1 MLNMKSLSL
10 NWENCFGIKKLV
22 QDFSF
27 EKSNIQLFYAPNG
40 SMKSSFA
47 KTMKYM
53 ELGNKDDK
61 PEDRIHPELKAKYE
75 TKIDNTD
82 ISKDIVYVIN
92 GDEEIDSSK
101 SFVNFL
107 ASKELKTQYDNI
119 YNKLTKEK
127 DALMSKLKTVSQS
140 TDCEKEILET
150 FKQNNNENIFSVLD
164 KVSSEL
170 DKPNVFYSFRYNDV
184 FDKKGAVKA
193 FIEKYKDKLQEY
205 ITKYKDL
212 LSHSDFYRSVDG
224 HSFGTYQASQL
235 YQSVEDDNFF
245 AVNHK
250 IILQNNEE
258 IRSKE
263 DLQDKIKKEQEK
275 IFSDEGLKKS
285 FETITKAVDKNSD
298 LRGFKSVIEIHQDWL
313 PEIINYEVFRKKV
326 WLGYLS
332 NSDVKSIFNN
342 YITVYNENKK
352 ELSDIIT
359 EAGKQKDNWKNI
371 LELYKSRFHVPFTVS
386 IENQE
391 DIILKQESAK
401 LNFTYT
407 DENDNP
413 IQTDKDKLD
422 KILSRGEKRAFII
435 LQFIFDMESRK
446 STNQETLLVM
456 DDIADSFDYQNKYAI
471 IEYIKD
477 LSQTSN
483 FYSIILTHNY
493 DFYRTLSSRLNVKGD
508 NLWLVEKQKTHEII
522 FNKGQYTGNVFVNAF
537 IGHDDDDKIFI
548 SMLPFARNLIEYT
561 EGLNSNDYLKLTSC
575 LHVKSD
581 TKTISIQDVA
591 EIIGKYTQNK
601 GIKRP
606 KCNDSFYELIM
617 NTAEAIANERDVN
630 SVEIQNKIVL
640 SIAIRLLAEQYMHD
654 AMINAGKCEQ
664 DFETDKNQ
672 TGFWTKKFKEFCPND
687 MNKSTIEE
695 VNIMTPELIHLNS
708 FMYEPLIDMS
718 IYHLISLYNKCKK
731 MKTI

>member
-27 EKSNIQLFYAPNG
+27 EKSNIQLFYATNG

-258 IRSKE
+258 IKSKE

-275 IFSDEGLKKS
+275 IFSDEVRKIMKLQGLS
-285 FETITKAVDKNSD
+285 RQAVEES
-298 LRGFKSVIEIHQDWL
+298 R
-313 PEIINYEVFRKKV
+313 
-326 WLGYLS
+326 
-332 NSDVKSIFNN
+332 
-342 YITVYNENKK
+342 
-352 ELSDIIT
+352 
-359 EAGKQKDNWKNI
+359 QKYGVNI
-371 LELYKSRFHVPFTVS
+371 LSTTSSKLAVSRRCQSFITCSSSSLPKMYFLKSR
-386 IENQE
+386 
-391 DIILKQESAK
+391 
-401 LNFTYT
+401 
-407 DENDNP
+407 
-413 IQTDKDKLD
+413 
-422 KILSRGEKRAFII
+422 
-435 LQFIFDMESRK
+435 
-446 STNQETLLVM
+446 VM
-456 DDIADSFDYQNKYAI
+456 Y
-471 IEYIKD
+471 
-477 LSQTSN
+477 
-483 FYSIILTHNY
+483 
-493 DFYRTLSSRLNVKGD
+493 V
-508 NLWLVEKQKTHEII
+508 V
-522 FNKGQYTGNVFVNAF
+522 
-537 IGHDDDDKIFI
+537 
-548 SMLPFARNLIEYT
+548 
-561 EGLNSNDYLKLTSC
+561 
-575 LHVKSD
+575 
-581 TKTISIQDVA
+581 
-591 EIIGKYTQNK
+591 
-601 GIKRP
+601 
-606 KCNDSFYELIM
+606 
-617 NTAEAIANERDVN
+617 
-630 SVEIQNKIVL
+630 
-640 SIAIRLLAEQYMHD
+640 
-654 AMINAGKCEQ
+654 
-664 DFETDKNQ
+664 
-672 TGFWTKKFKEFCPND
+672 FKE
-687 MNKSTIEE
+687 
-695 VNIMTPELIHLNS
+695 
-708 FMYEPLIDMS
+708 
-718 IYHLISLYNKCKK
+718 
-731 MKTI
+731 

>member
-1 MLNMKSLSL
+1 MKALSL

-22 QDFSF
+22 QKFSF
-27 EKSNIQLFYAPNG
+27 EKSNIHLFYAPNG
-40 SMKSSFA
+40 TMKSSFA

-53 ELGNKDDK
+53 GLGNKDDK
-61 PEDRIHPELKAKYE
+61 PEDRIHPELKAKHE

-82 ISKDIVYVIN
+82 ISKDIIYVIN
-92 GDEEIDSSK
+92 GEDEIDSSK
-101 SFVNFL
+101 SFINFL
-107 ASKELKTQYDNI
+107 ASKELKNRYDDI

-127 DALMSKLKTVSQS
+127 DALMSKLKSVSQS
-140 TDCEKEILET
+140 TDCEKEIIET
-150 FKQNNNENIFSVLD
+150 FKQNNNESIFSILE
-164 KVSSEL
+164 KIALEL
-170 DKPNVFYSFRYNDV
+170 ERPNIFYSFRYNDV
-184 FDKKGAVKA
+184 FDKKGAIKA
-193 FIEKYKDKLQEY
+193 FIEKHKDELQEY
-205 ITKYKDL
+205 IVKYNDL
-212 LSHSDFYRSVDG
+212 LNKSDFYRSVNG
-224 HSFGTYQASQL
+224 NRFGTYQASQL

-250 IILQNNEE
+250 IILQNNKE
-258 IRSKE
+258 IKSKE
-263 DLQDKIKKEQEK
+263 ELWGIINKEKEK
-275 IFSDEGLKKS
+275 IFSDKDLKKT
-285 FETITKAVDKNSD
+285 FDTITKAVDKNSD
-298 LRGFKSVIEIHQDWL
+298 LRGFKSIIEIHPDWL
-313 PEIINYEVFRKKV
+313 SEIVNYEEFRKKV
-326 WLGYLS
+326 WLGYFS
-332 NSDVKSIFNN
+332 NSDVKSIFKT
-342 YITVYNENKK
+342 YISVYNENKK
-352 ELSDIIT
+352 DLSDVIS
-359 EAGKQKDNWKNI
+359 EAGKQKDEWNNI
-371 LELYKSRFHVPFTVS
+371 LALYKSRFYVPFTVS

-391 DIILKQESAK
+391 DIILKQEAAK
-401 LNFTYT
+401 LIFLYT
-407 DENDNP
+407 DENGNP

-435 LQFIFDMESRK
+435 LQFIFDMEARK
-446 STNQETLLVM
+446 NTNQETLLVM
-456 DDIADSFDYQNKYAI
+456 DDVADSFDYQNKYAI

-477 LSQTSN
+477 LAQLGN

-508 NLWLVEKQKTHEII
+508 NLWLVEKQKTHEIK

-537 IGHDDDDKIFI
+537 IDHDDNDKIFI

-591 EIIGKYTQNK
+591 NIIGKYTQNK
-601 GIKRP
+601 GLKRQ
-606 KCNDSFYELIM
+606 KSNDSFYELIM

-654 AMINAGKCEQ
+654 AMIKVGKCEQ

-672 TGFWTKKFKEFCPND
+672 TVFWTKKFKEFCPND

-731 MKTI
+731 MKVV

>member
-1 MLNMKSLSL
+1 
-10 NWENCFGIKKLV
+10 
-22 QDFSF
+22 
-27 EKSNIQLFYAPNG
+27 
-40 SMKSSFA
+40 
-47 KTMKYM
+47 
-53 ELGNKDDK
+53 
-61 PEDRIHPELKAKYE
+61 
-75 TKIDNTD
+75 
-82 ISKDIVYVIN
+82 
-92 GDEEIDSSK
+92 
-101 SFVNFL
+101 
-107 ASKELKTQYDNI
+107 
-119 YNKLTKEK
+119 
-127 DALMSKLKTVSQS
+127 
-140 TDCEKEILET
+140 
-150 FKQNNNENIFSVLD
+150 
-164 KVSSEL
+164 
-170 DKPNVFYSFRYNDV
+170 
-184 FDKKGAVKA
+184 
-193 FIEKYKDKLQEY
+193 
-205 ITKYKDL
+205 
-212 LSHSDFYRSVDG
+212 
-224 HSFGTYQASQL
+224 
-235 YQSVEDDNFF
+235 
-245 AVNHK
+245 
-250 IILQNNEE
+250 
-258 IRSKE
+258 
-263 DLQDKIKKEQEK
+263 
-275 IFSDEGLKKS
+275 
-285 FETITKAVDKNSD
+285 
-298 LRGFKSVIEIHQDWL
+298 
-313 PEIINYEVFRKKV
+313 
-326 WLGYLS
+326 
-332 NSDVKSIFNN
+332 
-342 YITVYNENKK
+342 
-352 ELSDIIT
+352 
-359 EAGKQKDNWKNI
+359 
-371 LELYKSRFHVPFTVS
+371 
-386 IENQE
+386 
-391 DIILKQESAK
+391 
-401 LNFTYT
+401 
-407 DENDNP
+407 
-413 IQTDKDKLD
+413 
-422 KILSRGEKRAFII
+422 
-435 LQFIFDMESRK
+435 
-446 STNQETLLVM
+446 M

-522 FNKGQYTGNVFVNAF
+522 FNKGQYTGNVFLNAF

>member
-1 MLNMKSLSL
+1 METLSL

-22 QDFSF
+22 QDFCF
-27 EKSNIQLFYAPNG
+27 EKSHIQLLYAPNG

-47 KTMKYM
+47 KTMKYI
-53 ELGNKDDK
+53 ELGNKEDK
-61 PEDRIHPELKAKYE
+61 PEDRIHPEYVTKYE
-75 TKIDNTD
+75 TKIDGTD

-107 ASKELKTQYDNI
+107 ASKELKDKYDNI

-127 DALMSKLKTVSQS
+127 EALMSKLKSVSKS

-150 FKQNNNENIFSVLD
+150 FKQNNSENIFSVLE
-164 KVSSEL
+164 KLALEME
-170 DKPNVFYSFRYNDV
+170 KPYVFYGFRYNDV

-193 FIEKYKDKLQEY
+193 FVEKYKDKLQDY

-212 LSHSDFYRSVDG
+212 LTQSDFYRSANG

-235 YQSVEDDNFF
+235 YQSVEDDSFF

-250 IILQNNEE
+250 IILQNDEE
-258 IRSKE
+258 IKSKE
-263 DLQDKIKKEQEK
+263 DLQNKITREQEK
-275 IFSDEGLKKS
+275 ILSDKELKKA
-285 FETITKAVDKNSD
+285 FEAITKAVDKNVD
-298 LRGFKSVIEIHQDWL
+298 LRGFKSVLEMHQDWI
-313 PEIINYEVFRKKV
+313 PEIINYEEFRKKV
-326 WLGYLS
+326 WFGFLS
-332 NSDVKSIFNN
+332 NNDVKSVFDT
-342 YITVYNENKK
+342 YMKVYEENKA
-352 ELSDIIT
+352 ELYRIIS
-359 EAGKQKDNWKNI
+359 EAGKQKDKWKEI
-371 LELYKSRFHVPFTVS
+371 IELYKARFHVPFSVS

-401 LNFTYT
+401 LNFSYT
-407 DENDNP
+407 DESGNL
-413 IQTDKDKLD
+413 IKTDKDKLD

-446 STNQETLLVM
+446 STSQETLLVM

-493 DFYRTLSSRLNVKGD
+493 DFYRTLSSRLNVKRD
-508 NLWLVEKQKTHEII
+508 NLWLVEKLTSHEIK

-537 IGHDDDDKIFI
+537 IGHDEDDKIFI
-548 SMLPFARNLIEYT
+548 SMIPFVRNLIEYT
-561 EGLNSNDYLKLTSC
+561 EGSGSIKYSKLTSC
-575 LHVKSD
+575 LHIKSD
-581 TKTISIQDVA
+581 TKTITIQDVA
-591 EIIGKYTQNK
+591 NIIEQYTQNK
-601 GIKRP
+601 GINHDKN
-606 KCNDSFYELIM
+606 NDSFYDLIM
-617 NTAEAIANERDVN
+617 NTADAITREANVD
-630 SVEIQNKIVL
+630 SVKIENKIVL

-654 AMINAGKCEQ
+654 AMINAGKIEH

-672 TGFWTKKFKEFCPND
+672 TGNWTKKFKEFCPND
-687 MNKSTIEE
+687 KNKSTIEE
-695 VNIMTPELIHLNS
+695 VNIMTPEVIHLNS

-718 IYHLISLYNKCKK
+718 IHHLLSLYDKCKK
-731 MKTI
+731 MNTI